1 MPDYIDDLSCHVEK
15 NNARITFFAIS
26 SPINQAN
33 ALYVVNDYTNIE
45 SLCTKFL

>member
-15 NNARITFFAIS
+15 NNAGMTVPAIS
-26 SPINQAN
+26 SPINQVN

-45 SLCTKFL
+45 SSCIKNL